1 MLWELEIKEGQL
13 SVQDVIDFFADLLKK
28 IFAFIAGDQ
37 GWVEEEAAAE

>member
-13 SVQDVIDFFADLLKK
+13 KVQDVIDLIAKFLQK

-37 GWVEEEAAAE
+37 GWAEEEEAA